1 MKTYPEY
8 SRVTDG
14 KKHAKL
20 ILILAVV
27 ACIRP
32 LMSMLGLLQQIGQ
45 PAGSIIFTVA
55 ISVVWIAAAVLAR
68 VKQPVMT
75 LMYTGIVYGIL
86 VILISAVLSPIL
98 TGELQGPVTNPFAI
112 VSVLITNAIWG
123 MATGGIALAWMRAI
137 KR

>member
-1 MKTYPEY
+1 M
-8 SRVTDG
+8 
-14 KKHAKL
+14 
-20 ILILAVV
+20 LILAVV

-123 MATGGIALAWMRAI
+123 IVTGGIALAWMRAV